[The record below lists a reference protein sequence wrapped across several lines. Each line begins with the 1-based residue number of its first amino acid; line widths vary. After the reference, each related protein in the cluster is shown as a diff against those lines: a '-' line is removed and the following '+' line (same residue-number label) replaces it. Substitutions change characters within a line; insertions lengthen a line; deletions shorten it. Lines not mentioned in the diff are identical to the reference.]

1 VLHFSVRDTGM
12 GIPADKLSLLF
23 APFSQ
28 VDSALTRRHG
38 GTGLGLAISSRLVEL
53 MGGRLTVESEAG
65 KGSVFRFHAR
75 FGVQDG
81 PVLRPV
87 LAEPSRLHGLAVLI
101 VDDNATNRRILEET
115 LLGWEMEQTAVAG
128 GEQALRAL
136 ELAHRAGDSFALVL
150 IDAHMPEMD
159 GFMLAERIRQ
169 RSHLRDVRL
178 LMLTSGGQPGDVARC
193 REMGITSYLT
203 KPVKQT
209 DLWKAIAAA
218 VGPPPAEPPI
228 SPAAVAA
235 SSTAASGL
243 HILVAED
250 NPVNQKLAV
259 ALLEKEGHRV
269 TLVGDGVEAVA
280 ALGRQEFNLVLM
292 DVQMPEMDGLEATRR
307 IRQREQGTGR
317 RVPVIA
323 MTAYAMKGDRELC
336 LEAGMDAYVSKPVR
350 AKELFAAIEALVHPA
365 KSAATP
371 PSPAVSAAPPAP
383 DVARLDWEVA
393 LEHLGGDRRLLRTL
407 IQAFLAEYPRWL
419 ADIRQA
425 IERGQAADLKR
436 AAHNIKGSMGHFGA
450 RRAFEAAQKLE
461 MVGRSGILAGADEA
475 RAHLEAELEYLQPA
489 LTAFV
494 TGNS

>member
-1 VLHFSVRDTGM
+1 
-12 GIPADKLSLLF
+12 
-23 APFSQ
+23 
-28 VDSALTRRHG
+28 
-38 GTGLGLAISSRLVEL
+38 
-53 MGGRLTVESEAG
+53 
-65 KGSVFRFHAR
+65 
-75 FGVQDG
+75 
-81 PVLRPV
+81 V

-115 LLGWEMEQTAVAG
+115 LLGWEMEPTAVAG
-128 GEQALRAL
+128 GEQALRTL
-136 ELAHRAGDSFALVL
+136 EQAHRAADSFALAL

-159 GFMLAERIRQ
+159 GFMLAERIRE
-169 RSHLRDVRL
+169 RPHLRDVRL

-218 VGPPPAEPPI
+218 VGPAPAVPPSA
-228 SPAAVAA
+228 PASVAA
-235 SSTAASGL
+235 SGTPASGL

-317 RVPVIA
+317 HVPVIA

-350 AKELFAAIEALVHPA
+350 ARELFAAIEALVSPA
-365 KSAATP
+365 RSAPTP
-371 PSPAVSAAPPAP
+371 PAPAVPPAPPAP
-383 DVARLDWEVA
+383 DAARLDWKAA

-407 IQAFLAEYPRWL
+407 IQAFLAEYPRWR

-425 IERGQAADLKR
+425 IERGQAGDLKR

-494 TGNS
+494 TGNQG